1 MFTLDKNTVVQFE
14 KDWVEKI
21 KVFFY
26 EAGCSG
32 TKVDIVTDF
41 EVTDDLT
48 LALSWEERGQY
59 GFDIYVEKKD
69 KEKFESSRVTR
80 VVTADHTGEEKVRY
94 VFSSE
99 QVLDR
104 CGCGTSFGFEK
115 PVPKIDLE
123 KLKSLRERFRKTSPN
138 PSKGGGE

>member
-1 MFTLDKNTVVQFE
+1 MEPLALRLL
-14 KDWVEKI
+14 EKI

-32 TKVDIVTDF
+32 TKIEVSTDF
-41 EVTDDLT
+41 DVDEDLEMVD
-48 LALSWEERGQY
+48 SQY
-59 GFDIYVEKKD
+59 GFGVYIEKKD
-69 KEKFESSRVTR
+69 RDKLDEGRITR
-80 VVTADHTGEEKVRY
+80 VVVADHTWEEKVRY

-99 QVLDR
+99 QILDR

-123 KLKSLRERFRKTSPN
+123 KLRKLRADFKAN
-138 PSKGGGE
+138 NK

>member
-1 MFTLDKNTVVQFE
+1 MLILDKKMVAHFE
-14 KDWVEKI
+14 EQWLEKI

-32 TKVDIVTDF
+32 TKIEVSTDF
-41 EVTDDLT
+41 DVDESLEKMK
-48 LALSWEERGQY
+48 SEY
-59 GFDIYVEKKD
+59 GFELYIEEKD
-69 KEKFESSRVTR
+69 KEKLESARVTR
-80 VVTADHTGEEKVRY
+80 VVVADHTGEEKVRY

-99 QVLDR
+99 QILDR

-123 KLKSLRERFRKTSPN
+123 KLRKLRERFGK
-138 PSKGGGE
+138 

>member
-1 MFTLDKNTVVQFE
+1 MLILDKKMVAHFE
-14 KDWVEKI
+14 EQWLEKI

-32 TKVDIVTDF
+32 TKIEVSTDF
-41 EVTDDLT
+41 DVDESLEKMK
-48 LALSWEERGQY
+48 SEY
-59 GFDIYVEKKD
+59 GFELYIEEKD
-69 KEKFESSRVTR
+69 KEKLESARVTR
-80 VVTADHTGEEKVRY
+80 VVVADHTGEEKVRY

-99 QVLDR
+99 QILDR

-123 KLKSLRERFRKTSPN
+123 KLRKLRANFKAN
-138 PSKGGGE
+138 NK

>member
-1 MFTLDKNTVVQFE
+1 MLILDKKMVANFE
-14 KDWVEKI
+14 EQWLEKI

-32 TKVDIVTDF
+32 TKIEVSTDF
-41 EVTDDLT
+41 DVDESLEKMK
-48 LALSWEERGQY
+48 SEY
-59 GFDIYVEKKD
+59 GFELYIEEKD
-69 KEKFESSRVTR
+69 KEKLESARVTR
-80 VVTADHTGEEKVRY
+80 VVVADHTGEEKVRY

-99 QVLDR
+99 QILDR

-123 KLKSLRERFRKTSPN
+123 KLRKLRERFGK
-138 PSKGGGE
+138 

>member
-1 MFTLDKNTVVQFE
+1 MLILDKKMVSHYEEQWAERV
-14 KDWVEKI
+14 

-32 TKVDIVTDF
+32 TKIEVSTDF
-41 EVTDDLT
+41 DVDEDLEMVD
-48 LALSWEERGQY
+48 SQY
-59 GFDIYVEKKD
+59 GFGVYIEKKD
-69 KEKFESSRVTR
+69 RDKLDEGRITR
-80 VVTADHTGEEKVRY
+80 VVVADHTWEEKVRY

-99 QVLDR
+99 QILDR

-123 KLKSLRERFRKTSPN
+123 KLRKLRADFKAN
-138 PSKGGGE
+138 NK